1 MIYKIETLVNHK
13 GLLKMHQMYHV
24 PEMPYPQMPIPP
36 QPFRSIEMNQESKFE
51 SKLES
56 KFNMYERQ
64 IDQLF
69 EFVYQSKDDIH
80 VLFEMKDK
88 MSKAIDMIDSNISRI
103 NISELKQ
110 YKECIVNYYHLELE
124 NKKRMVVIEFYQCL
138 LFIVQFVIILALWL
152 FFYKL

>member
-1 MIYKIETLVNHK
+1 
-13 GLLKMHQMYHV
+13 MHQMYHV
-24 PEMPYPQMPIPP
+24 PQMPIPP
-36 QPFRSIEMNQESKFE
+36 QSFRSIEMNQESKLE
-51 SKLES
+51 SKFES

-69 EFVYQSKDDIH
+69 EFAYQSKDEIH
-80 VLFEMKDK
+80 VLFETKDK
-88 MSKAIDMIDSNISRI
+88 MSKIIEIIDSNISKI

-124 NKKRMVVIEFYQCL
+124 NKKRMVVIEFYQFL
-138 LFIVQFVIILALWL
+138 LFIVQIIIIVALCL

>member
-1 MIYKIETLVNHK
+1 
-13 GLLKMHQMYHV
+13 MHQMHNEMYHV
-24 PEMPYPQMPIPP
+24 PQMPYPQMPIPP

-56 KFNMYERQ
+56 KFESKFNMYERQ

-69 EFVYQSKDDIH
+69 EFAYQSKDEIH

-88 MSKAIDMIDSNISRI
+88 MSKSIDIIDSNISRI

-110 YKECIVNYYHLELE
+110 YKECILNYYHLELE
-124 NKKRMVVIEFYQCL
+124 NKKRMVVIEFYQFL
-138 LFIVQFVIILALWL
+138 LFIVQIVIIVLCW